1 MGVIVTLPVKWTKIF
16 QMELA
21 LHTLPLKRPFR
32 IGCSHAYMLSRIV
45 ENWLLTRKW
54 GHGDLVKPPYLMIV
68 GFIVEDFGYNG
79 SLAYVELVG
88 ISNFKTHW
96 KFKGCGEY

>member
-1 MGVIVTLPVKWTKIF
+1 
-16 QMELA
+16 
-21 LHTLPLKRPFR
+21 
-32 IGCSHAYMLSRIV
+32 
-45 ENWLLTRKW
+45 
-54 GHGDLVKPPYLMIV
+54 MIV

>member
-1 MGVIVTLPVKWTKIF
+1 M
-16 QMELA
+16 
-21 LHTLPLKRPFR
+21 
-32 IGCSHAYMLSRIV
+32 
-45 ENWLLTRKW
+45 
-54 GHGDLVKPPYLMIV
+54 KPPYLMIV